1 MRTEL
6 LILSHLM
13 HDTKELLLKKFSID
27 KKNKSM
33 HGYCF
38 YIVQNITHSSPIEA
52 FRKMLDP
59 SNSINKS
66 TKNEV
71 VERV

>member
-1 MRTEL
+1 
-6 LILSHLM
+6 M
-13 HDTKELLLKKFSID
+13 HDTKKFSILFSID

-33 HGYCF
+33 HGYYFC
-38 YIVQNITHSSPIEA
+38 IVQNITHSSPIEA

-59 SNSINKS
+59 SNKS